1 MAPKSVVLGVMHSFL
16 FLSRNTLTSSLYYR
30 IPFHDPRMMIPCD
43 GIPVA
48 FGISKT
54 WFSVFIDGKART
66 FCRARH
72 FLFFFLFVFT
82 YFLCSN
88 ICRSGVV
95 WSFRLKAGQLAA
107 LCGRIDLAL
116 RKDLL
121 TPCEN
126 EIFSAHIILFPC
138 MRINSVI

>member
-1 MAPKSVVLGVMHSFL
+1 
-16 FLSRNTLTSSLYYR
+16 
-30 IPFHDPRMMIPCD
+30 MMIPCD

-54 WFSVFIDGKART
+54 WFSVFIDGEART

-72 FLFFFLFVFT
+72 FFSFFFFFVFT
-82 YFLCSN
+82 YSLCSN

-121 TPCEN
+121 LTPCEN
-126 EIFSAHIILFPC
+126 EIFLLISFYFPAC
-138 MRINSVI
+138 G